1 MIFKKKE
8 QSLEVIIGL
17 ESVIT
22 GNLTTS
28 GVARIDGCVEGS
40 IKADWLI
47 IGDAGTVRGDVI
59 TRGTMIAGKI
69 EGNIRSDE
77 IVEITSHGIVDG
89 DIYTMKLSI
98 SEGACFDGR
107 SFMRR
112 TPDMEGREVLS
123 LEKSGKKSL
132 VNAPAPER
140 LDEAK

>member
-8 QSLEVIIGL
+8 HSLEVIIGL
-17 ESVIT
+17 ESMVT
-22 GNLTTS
+22 GNLSTS

-47 IGDAGTVRGDVI
+47 IGDAGTVKGDVM
-59 TRGTMIAGKI
+59 TRGTMVAGKI

-77 IVEITSHGIVDG
+77 IVEITPHGTVDG

-98 SEGACFDGR
+98 AEGACFDGR

-112 TPDMEGREVLS
+112 KPEMEGREVLS
-123 LEKSGKKSL
+123 LEKGTKKGL
-132 VNAPAPER
+132 VTAPASEGF
-140 LDEAK
+140 DEA

>member
-8 QSLEVIIGL
+8 QPLEVIIGL
-17 ESVIT
+17 ESSVT
-22 GNLTTS
+22 GSLTTS
-28 GVARIDGCVEGS
+28 GVARVDGCVEGS

-47 IGDAGTVRGDVI
+47 IGDAGTVKGDVI
-59 TRGTMIAGKI
+59 TRGVMIAGI
-69 EGNIRSDE
+69 IQGNIRSDE
-77 IVEITSHGIVDG
+77 IVEITSHGTVEG

-112 TPDMEGREVLS
+112 IPDMDGREVLS

-132 VNAPAPER
+132 VTAPVPDR
-140 LDEAK
+140 FDEV